1 MISERQL
8 SQRASFWSELTPMLD
23 VFVRVINMNSVQ
35 FAPRIPAL
43 APPEQRAFIGEC
55 GFELARLT
63 LEGANGIDIQDVA
76 PLVGRRLAHLDR
88 TPPDTSKSI
97 RVALEALPE
106 IQGIAENL
114 VKLAT
119 ILGGTV
125 KFAPKFLGCGYMS
138 HCIGDILV
146 GACLVEV
153 KSGKRSFRNEDL
165 RQLVVYTALN
175 YAGRTHQIDKVSL
188 ANPREGA
195 LFQIALDT
203 LIRRIASTGDK
214 EFFERFV
221 FLVSGTATSG

>member
-8 SQRASFWSELTPMLD
+8 SQRASFWSELAPMLD
-23 VFVRVINMNSVQ
+23 VFVRVINIDSVR
-35 FAPRIPAL
+35 FASKVPAL

-55 GFELARLT
+55 GFEMARLT

-88 TPPDTSKSI
+88 TTAEPSNSI
-97 RVALEALPE
+97 LVAMEALTE

-114 VKLAT
+114 VELVT
-119 ILGGTV
+119 MLGGTV
-125 KFAPKFLGCGYMS
+125 RFAPRFLGCGYVS

-146 GACLVEV
+146 GACLIEV
-153 KSGKRSFRNEDL
+153 KSGKRTFRNEDL

-175 YAGRTHQIDKVSL
+175 YAGRTHQIDKVAL
-188 ANPREGA
+188 ANPREGT
-195 LFQIALDT
+195 LFKIALDT

-221 FLVSGTATSG
+221 FLVSGVTTSG